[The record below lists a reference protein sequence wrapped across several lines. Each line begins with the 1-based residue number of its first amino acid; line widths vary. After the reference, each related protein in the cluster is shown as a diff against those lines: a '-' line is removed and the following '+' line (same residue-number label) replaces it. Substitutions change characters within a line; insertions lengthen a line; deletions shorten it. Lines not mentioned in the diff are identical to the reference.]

1 MELVGKGIAGAS
13 AAIPARA
20 ATLDHELRNHAVKR
34 QPVIVILFHF
44 YARHL
49 VRKFLP
55 ALRQSYEIFLGLR
68 RFFFE
73 QAHHNIALRSF
84 KNGVSSCGSAH
95 AISLCAKTSYTRRR
109 IPRHLTMGE
118 CLPAFLLAQFVDWR
132 RMVPAMPF
140 IEKEQP
146 VHVALSIVGV
156 HEDSRKI
163 FGFQGSPQP
172 VPAGMQRVQQTLGYL
187 NRRGFRVRQFG
198 PCGLLIRLDCWLFL
212 SERPLQSNVA
222 IKFTSRTVLS
232 TLP

>member
-44 YARHL
+44 FAGHL

-55 ALRQSYEIFLGLR
+55 ALGQSDEIFHGLR

-95 AISLCAKTSYTRRR
+95 AISLCAKTPYTRRR
-109 IPRHLTMGE
+109 SPPPLTIGE
-118 CLPAFLLAQFVDWR
+118 CPPTFSLP
-132 RMVPAMPF
+132 
-140 IEKEQP
+140 
-146 VHVALSIVGV
+146 
-156 HEDSRKI
+156 
-163 FGFQGSPQP
+163 P
-172 VPAGMQRVQQTLGYL
+172 VP
-187 NRRGFRVRQFG
+187 
-198 PCGLLIRLDCWLFL
+198 
-212 SERPLQSNVA
+212 NVP
-222 IKFTSRTVLS
+222 RTV
-232 TLP
+232 PP